1 MALAFSDNVNND
13 GIVEQARI
21 MARVDANQWPT
32 IRIANS
38 CNNYLD
44 EITGYAITADRR
56 FRWDDTNHSK
66 LPEGKTDLILNQT
79 DYSFL
84 VDEQGNQILSL
95 LGLSLVDTN
104 GRETP
109 LELVDRGDQD
119 YDINLFGSLTGTPT
133 QYDKISDN
141 IVRLDRKP
149 TSTDVASFDLKFR
162 FQRSPSYFTAIDTT
176 KEPGVAST
184 LHRGFVVYSAY
195 DIALTLGLPNLQSI
209 SVERAFEIQK
219 MKDHFA
225 NRNMDEPGVITG
237 EYKSY
242 E

>member
-1 MALAFSDNVNND
+1 MGLAFSDSVNND
-13 GIVEQARI
+13 GIVEQTRI
-21 MARVDANQWPT
+21 LARVDVTQWPT
-32 IRIANS
+32 QRIANS

-44 EITGYAITADRR
+44 EVTGYAITADRR

-66 LPEGKTDLILNQT
+66 LPEGKTDLVLNQS
-79 DYSFL
+79 DYSFMT
-84 VDEQGNQILSL
+84 DEQGNAILSL
-95 LGLSLVDTN
+95 LGLSLVDAN

-109 LELVDRGDQD
+109 LEIVDRGDPY
-119 YDINLFGSLTGTPT
+119 YDTNLYGTVSGTPT

-141 IVRLDRKP
+141 IVRLDKKP
-149 TSTDVASFDLKFR
+149 TSSDVSSFDLKFR
-162 FQRSPSYFTAIDTT
+162 FQRSPSYFAANDTT

-195 DIALTLGLPNLQSI
+195 DIALTLGLPNLQAI
-209 SVERAFEIQK
+209 LVEREKEIQK

-225 NRNMDEPGVITG
+225 NRNMDEPGIITG
-237 EYKSY
+237 EPYPY